1 MTSSIPSPPSNPPKA
16 IRSDGQG
23 ERGQTM
29 VELAL
34 ALPVLLVILIA
45 IVQFALVYHARDVA
59 TTAAQEGA
67 RLAAAEG
74 RTPEE
79 GVARTQDVLE
89 SGLGGTGSEFNVTAQ
104 DTGEMVVV
112 EASGDYPLFIP
123 WVTGRSI
130 PIEATAEVRR
140 EGFRSG
146 P

>member
-1 MTSSIPSPPSNPPKA
+1 
-16 IRSDGQG
+16 
-23 ERGQTM
+23 M

-34 ALPVLLVILIA
+34 ALPVLLIILVA
-45 IVQFALVYHARDVA
+45 AVQFALVYHAKDVA

-74 RTPEE
+74 RTPAE
-79 GVARTQDVLE
+79 GAGRAQDVLE
-89 SGLGGTGSEFNVTAQ
+89 SGLGRTGSEFNVIAE
-104 DTGEMVVV
+104 DTGDTVVV
-112 EASGDYPLFIP
+112 QTEGDYPLFIP

-130 PIEATAEVRR
+130 PIEATAEVHK